1 MCCTIYIFFFFFEM
15 VYLLLFSL
23 LCFRSFI
30 QFGTPARRTTNI
42 TFRILTNMVGHFNE
56 QQFLHS
62 YHPLLGE
69 GVSRT
74 LNDLFGFDGFN
85 LDIK

>member
-1 MCCTIYIFFFFFEM
+1 
-15 VYLLLFSL
+15 
-23 LCFRSFI
+23 
-30 QFGTPARRTTNI
+30 
-42 TFRILTNMVGHFNE
+42 MVGHFKE

-62 YHPLLGE
+62 YHPVLGE